1 MTSMGIFAI
10 NLDRSPDRWKLIT
23 AGFSALPWPLH
34 RVRAIDGRDVAATL
48 AFRGHT
54 VSMAPDG
61 VGWSYPRLRMVSVAE
76 EACFCS
82 HLAALRQFLDTDF
95 THALILEDDARILTP
110 IDACVRGLL
119 DMVDGPQIVKL
130 SGSHQVGKR
139 LALRVGTVGRQNL
152 VRSFQPASNSAAYM
166 VTRESAERII
176 ATAGLTLATF
186 DDFLSAPSLHGCEM
200 LHVSPWV
207 ISNKGSG
214 SKSTL
219 TGSRNRHRRNTLRG
233 PRSWALQAWRRTGLR
248 LGVWRDAAR
257 GLRNSRFM
265 LARWA

>member
-10 NLDRSPDRWKLIT
+10 NLDRSPDRWKLIE
-23 AGFSALPWPLH
+23 AGFSALPWALH
-34 RVRAIDGRDVAATL
+34 RVRAVDGRDVAATL
-48 AFRGHT
+48 AFRGHKM
-54 VSMAPDG
+54 SMAPDG

-82 HLAALRQFLDTDF
+82 HLAALRQFLDAGY
-95 THALILEDDARILTP
+95 THALILEDDARIVTP
-110 IDACVRGLL
+110 IDACVRDLL
-119 DMVDGPQIVKL
+119 NLVEGPQIAKL
-130 SGSHQVGKR
+130 SGSHQLGR
-139 LALRVGTVGRQNL
+139 RAAFCVGTVGQQNL
-152 VRSFQPASNSAAYM
+152 VRSFQPASNTAAYM

-176 ATAGLTLATF
+176 ARAGLTLATF

-219 TGSRNRHRRNTLRG
+219 TGSRTRHRANTRRG
-233 PRSWALQAWRRTGLR
+233 PLAWLLQAWRRAGLR